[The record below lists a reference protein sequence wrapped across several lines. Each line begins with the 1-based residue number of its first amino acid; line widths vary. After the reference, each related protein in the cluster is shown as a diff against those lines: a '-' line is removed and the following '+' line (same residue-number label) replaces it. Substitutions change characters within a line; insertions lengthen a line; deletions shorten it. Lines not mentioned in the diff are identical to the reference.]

1 MTNVT
6 SLGSFDD
13 CVDCLDG
20 RDGRVLRNN
29 VRLVRDGADITVVHH
44 ATAIIRYRPDGT
56 VVLDCN
62 GYRSAT
68 TKANLNR
75 YSPCSVYQEKRVWY
89 VQEVYGGRQDGDDE
103 LDTQEFEDGMEVS
116 GPVSRSYKPDLT
128 GVML

>member
-20 RDGRVLRNN
+20 RESRVLRNN

-44 ATAIIRYRPDGT
+44 TTAIVRYSPNGMF
-56 VVLDCN
+56 VMDCD

-75 YSPCSVYQEKRVWY
+75 YTKLDVYQRRGEWFVS
-89 VQEVYGGRQDGDDE
+89 GAGNDE
-103 LDTQEFEDGMEVS
+103 MDYHDGM
-116 GPVSRSYKPDLT
+116 GFFGKPGRDWIANREGAAELFA
-128 GVML
+128 